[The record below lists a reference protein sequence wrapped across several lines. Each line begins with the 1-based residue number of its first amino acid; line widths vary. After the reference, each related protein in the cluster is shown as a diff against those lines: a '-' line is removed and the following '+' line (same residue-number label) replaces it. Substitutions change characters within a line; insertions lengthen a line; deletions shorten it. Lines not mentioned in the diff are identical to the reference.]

1 MDLSVSNLEIIS
13 SPSGILSV
21 GFVEKDASS
30 RADYQQIS
38 KQLKEYFLGTRTKF
52 DIKLDL
58 NGTPFQLKVWRALQN
73 IPYGKTATYQGIANK
88 IKQPKAVRAVANAI
102 GANPIAIIIPC
113 HRVIRSNGTIGGYK
127 WGASLKNQLLQLEER
142 WVVGINL
149 AKS

>member
-1 MDLSVSNLEIIS
+1 MDLSVSNLGIIS

-21 GFVEKDASS
+21 CFEEKDASS
-30 RADYQQIS
+30 RADSKQIS

-73 IPYGKTATYQGIANK
+73 IPYGNIASYQDIANK

-102 GANPIAIIIPC
+102 GVNPIAIIIPC

-127 WGASLKNQLLQLEER
+127 WGTPLKTQLLQLEA
-142 WVVGINL
+142 VGRRDKPCL
-149 AKS
+149 